1 MSVVRSF
8 APIAVLLLF
17 VAGCSQT
24 PTAPSSVAPPSTPLT
39 ATSQETTPNSPALT
53 FVPARAVGIQR
64 FVAFGDSI
72 TWGALSQFDQRFQY
86 AAANGGYPER
96 ILASLTAA
104 HAPQRFTMFNEGL
117 PGELAVNA
125 LTRFRAMLTTR
136 KPECVLLLE
145 GINDLTNGIS
155 PSSTGNGLRQM
166 LDAAA
171 AAGVP
176 VIIATM
182 YPTYEALY
190 PDGVTRPNAF
200 DVVPAL
206 NAQIRLIATGRLNVH
221 LVDLEPIM
229 RDRSLVGNDG
239 LHANEAGFDV
249 MAAAFVSAI
258 QRVFPVRGSFQ

>member
-1 MSVVRSF
+1 MSVARLF
-8 APIAVLLLF
+8 APLTALLLF
-17 VAGCSQT
+17 VAGCSRT
-24 PTAPSSVAPPSTPLT
+24 PTAPSSVSPSAPVA
-39 ATSQETTPNSPALT
+39 ATTQETTPNSPAIT
-53 FVPARAVGIQR
+53 FVPPRAVGLER

-96 ILASLTAA
+96 IAAALGVA
-104 HAPQRFTMFNEGL
+104 HAPQQFTMFNEGL

-125 LTRFRAMLTTR
+125 LTRFRTMLTTR
-136 KPECVLLLE
+136 RPECVLLLE
-145 GINDLTNGIS
+145 GINDLTNGVS
-155 PSSTGNGLRQM
+155 PSAAGNALRQM

-171 AAGVP
+171 VAGVP

-206 NAQIRLIATGRLNVH
+206 NTQIRQIATGRLNVH

-249 MAAAFVSAI
+249 MANAFVAAI
-258 QRVFPVRGSFQ
+258 QRAFPVRGSFQ